1 MERISEHISYNE
13 AVYSATAKR
22 NGIKNK
28 PTKKQ
33 VENMRLVAEKIF
45 EPLRQWVGGPIKIN
59 SFFRNKAT
67 NIAVGGSSSSMH
79 CQGLA
84 IDLDDIHGY
93 KTNAEMFYY
102 ICEHLEFDVAIW
114 EFGDDENPSWVHVS
128 YRPDANRGK
137 MLKAVKTNGRTKYE
151 YFQL

>member
-1 MERISEHISYNE
+1 MERISDHISYSE

-33 VENMRLVAEKIF
+33 IENMQIVAEKIF

-67 NIAVGGSSSSMH
+67 NAAVGGSSSSMH

-102 ICEHLEFDVAIW
+102 ICENLEFDVAIW

-137 MLKAVKTNGRTKYE
+137 MLKAVKSNGRTKYE

>member
-1 MERISEHISYNE
+1 MEKISEHISYKE

-22 NGIKNK
+22 KGIDNK

-33 VENMRLVAEKIF
+33 VENMKLIAEKVF
-45 EPLRQWVGGPIKIN
+45 EPLREWVGGAIKIN

-67 NIAVGGSSSSMH
+67 NQAVGGSSSSMH

-84 IDLDDIHGY
+84 IDLDDIYGY

-102 ICEHLEFDVAIW
+102 ICENLEFDVAIW
-114 EFGDDENPSWVHVS
+114 EFGDDENPNWVHVS
-128 YRPDANRGK
+128 YRPGANRSK
-137 MLKAVKTNGRTKYE
+137 ILKAVKERGKTKYL
-151 YFQL
+151 YFKI